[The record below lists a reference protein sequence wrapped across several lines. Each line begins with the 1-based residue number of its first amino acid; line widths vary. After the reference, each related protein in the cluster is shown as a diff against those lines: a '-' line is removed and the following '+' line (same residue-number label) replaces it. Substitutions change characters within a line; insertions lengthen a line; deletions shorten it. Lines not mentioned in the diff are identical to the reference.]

1 LTLRV
6 RSKCEREG
14 IENGEAVLGR
24 VAEEEEVIICKKK
37 KKKEDQTLVF
47 FGLTDTI

>member
-37 KKKEDQTLVF
+37 KKERIRRWSF
-47 FGLTDTI
+47 SG

>member
-1 LTLRV
+1 MW
-6 RSKCEREG
+6 ERGNREW
-14 IENGEAVLGR
+14 EAVLGR
-24 VAEEEEVIICKKK
+24 VAEEEEAIICEK